1 MNSEDKKRIL
11 ELHEQGLSI
20 RKISELVNYSYS
32 TVKRTID
39 KGIIQEAE
47 KIDDSFDNGST
58 ETPKGVEKFENL
70 ELFPDEIERLKEL
83 RKEKIRKYGFR

>member
-1 MNSEDKKRIL
+1 MNSEDKERIL
-11 ELHEQGLSI
+11 ELHKQGFSI

-47 KIDDSFDNGST
+47 KTLFDEDEDET
-58 ETPKGVEKFENL
+58 KTPKGVVKFENL
-70 ELFPDEIERLKEL
+70 ELFPDEIERLLEL
-83 RKEKIRKYGFR
+83 RKQKIKEIGYR